1 VVCNSGYNLN
11 TIANQCELIHSLNEN
26 DRVIKPEIKMA
37 QTFGQATVGSGV
49 AAGSASA
56 ILSSSSSQGAWSS
69 VNQFQLYLLIP
80 LVGAYIHKDVLAF
93 LEGFNFSMISFS
105 FLSLDSIPII
115 KNILSLFPGA
125 PNSPYMQSIGL
136 EYESTI
142 RNIMGTMLLIL
153 ILLLLHILIAIPLQI
168 YARKYDEDSKFRRFS
183 KFLFLFFTFAI
194 YIRVILESY
203 LIVCLSCVLEFWR
216 LGPNEAVA
224 VLVFIVLFTVF
235 FFVVWSYVNR
245 VQAEMSD
252 SYFKEFFSGIK
263 QSKSARLYFST
274 FILRRL
280 LSVIII
286 VPGESV
292 PVMVRV
298 ILFASIHCLVFVFTV
313 AVRPFQRV
321 KDNLIEALNDLS
333 YGVLTIVIVYFNTK
347 EAWSDLVAN
356 SVIYWML
363 GMSLLTSSIQFGFM
377 IQGLVKYFKQKCLQ
391 KNKKVQSEQLDNTHI
406 SKSDLPSQVFFL
418 LPKLILFK

>member
-1 VVCNSGYNLN
+1 LN
-11 TIANQCELIHSLNEN
+11 TSTNQCDAVITPPPPPPPTPSVEDTKDKEES
-26 DRVIKPEIKMA
+26 IKPEIKSA
-37 QTFGQATVGSGV
+37 QTFGQAAVGSGV

-80 LVGAYIHKDVLAF
+80 LIGAYIHKDVLAF

-142 RNIMGTMLLIL
+142 RNIMVTVIVIL
-153 ILLLLHILIAIPLQI
+153 VLLLLHILIAIPLQI
-168 YARKYDEDSKFRRFS
+168 HTRKYDEDSKLRRFS
-183 KFLFLFFTFAI
+183 KFIFLFFTFTI

-224 VLVFIVLFTVF
+224 VLAFIVLFTVF

-263 QSKSARLYFST
+263 PSKAARLYFST

-280 LSVIII
+280 LSVMII

-292 PVMVRV
+292 PVIVRV
-298 ILFASIHCLVFVFTV
+298 ILFASVHCLVFVFTV
-313 AVRPFQRV
+313 AVRPFQGV

-347 EAWSDLVAN
+347 DTWSDSVAN

-363 GMSLLTSSIQFGFM
+363 GMSLLTSSIQLGFM
-377 IQGLVKYFKQKCLQ
+377 IHGLVKYFKQKCSKSQQ
-391 KNKKVQSEQLDNTHI
+391 KIEPERTPPLIISQSEIMT
-406 SKSDLPSQVFFL
+406 QVL
-418 LPKLILFK
+418 

>member
-1 VVCNSGYNLN
+1 
-11 TIANQCELIHSLNEN
+11 LIHSLNEN
-26 DRVIKPEIKMA
+26 DRAIKPEIKKA
-37 QTFGQATVGSGV
+37 QTFGQAAVGCGV

-56 ILSSSSSQGAWSS
+56 ILSSSSSQSAWSS

-80 LVGAYIHKDVLAF
+80 LVGAYIHKDVLVF
-93 LEGFNFSMISFS
+93 LEGFDFSMISFS

-115 KNILSLFPGA
+115 KNILSLFPET

-142 RNIMGTMLLIL
+142 RNIIGTMLLIL
-153 ILLLLHILIAIPLQI
+153 TLLLLHILFAIPLQI
-168 YARKYDEDSKFRRFS
+168 HARKYDEDSKFRRFS
-183 KFLFLFFTFAI
+183 KFLFLFFTFTI

-203 LIVCLSCVLEFWR
+203 LIVCLSCMLEFWR

-224 VLVFIVLFTVF
+224 VLTFIVLFTVF
-235 FFVVWSYVNR
+235 FFVVWSYINR
-245 VQAEMSD
+245 VQTDMSD

-263 QSKSARLYFST
+263 PSKASRLYFST

-280 LSVIII
+280 FSVIII

-292 PVMVRV
+292 PMNVRV

-313 AVRPFQRV
+313 AIRPFQGV

-333 YGVLTIVIVYFNTK
+333 Y
-347 EAWSDLVAN
+347 
-356 SVIYWML
+356 
-363 GMSLLTSSIQFGFM
+363 
-377 IQGLVKYFKQKCLQ
+377 
-391 KNKKVQSEQLDNTHI
+391 
-406 SKSDLPSQVFFL
+406 
-418 LPKLILFK
+418 